1 MINSLK
7 FLILTLVTRLLQ
19 IVTVSVAILKNQIS
33 FYPKSV
39 KKFEAKFREVSCCS
53 QSLMFCNATSA
64 MEAALFSVGVVTDS
78 NVGTTAFVIPSSYA
92 PAKSLGANIK
102 FIDLSLESLN
112 FDVEKLE
119 HLDVTLFALIVTH
132 FYGNPCD
139 MERIMSWAQKND
151 VFVIED
157 CSHAHGAICQGK
169 PVGTWGHVG
178 IFSLQGAK
186 AVAAG
191 EGAIAISNNSEL
203 MLKMAAYGH
212 QQSFRKF
219 NIKTENN
226 LNLPDFGFGRKMRA
240 HPLGAVL
247 AIEDFKMLKI
257 KNSIF
262 SAWTR
267 ELEALSKKSVDF
279 RLPSVLEASE
289 RGGFCQGIPFILEN
303 KDSADKLKK
312 LLLSSRVSCF
322 SRDYTAY
329 IMQFSKIESEHEVR
343 SELPISYNAFSQ
355 VLFIPFEQFVLPWRW
370 AKLKSTLKRLH
381 NE

>member
-7 FLILTLVTRLLQ
+7 FLVLTLVTRLLQ
-19 IVTVSVAILKNQIS
+19 IVRVSMAILKNQIS
-33 FYPKSV
+33 FYPRSV
-39 KKFEAKFREVSCCS
+39 KTFEAKFGEESGCS

-64 MEAALFSVGVVTDS
+64 MEAALFSVGVDKDS

-92 PAKSLGANIK
+92 PAKNLGANIK
-102 FIDLSLESLN
+102 FIDVNLESLN
-112 FDVEKLE
+112 FDIGKLE
-119 HLDVTLFALIVTH
+119 HLDAKLFALIVTH

-139 MERIMSWAQKND
+139 MEKIMSWAKKND
-151 VFVIED
+151 VFVVED
-157 CSHAHGAICQGK
+157 CSHAHGAVCQGK
-169 PVGTWGHVG
+169 PIGTWGHVG
-178 IFSLQGAK
+178 VFSLQGAK

-191 EGAIAISNNSEL
+191 EGAIAISNDSEL

-212 QQSFRKF
+212 QESFRKF

-247 AIEDFKMLKI
+247 ALEDYKMLKI
-257 KNSIF
+257 KNGIF

-279 RLPSVLEASE
+279 RLPSVLESSE
-289 RGGFCQGIPFILEN
+289 RGGFCQGIPFILKN

-312 LLLSSRVSCF
+312 LLLSSKVNCF
-322 SRDYTAY
+322 SRDYTAN
-329 IMQFSKIESEHEVR
+329 IMQFSDIDSEHEVR
-343 SELPISYNAFSQ
+343 SELPNSYNAFSQ
-355 VLFIPFEQFVLPWRW
+355 VLFVPFYQFVLPWRW
-370 AKLKSTLKRLH
+370 AKLKSSLKAFH
-381 NE
+381 ND